1 FVCENRIKSRGE
13 AEKLS
18 PGICKNKALGL
29 FESVLF
35 KGGGCPYIFK
45 IYILKI
51 QINGL
56 YF

>member
-29 FESVLF
+29 FESVRRMERGDAL
-35 KGGGCPYIFK
+35 C
-45 IYILKI
+45 L
-51 QINGL
+51 
-56 YF
+56 